1 MGDLPPDLPAVPHL
15 ATLAEYLSKSDLDPG
30 SSDFSTLSMDI
41 TFGGLVKK
49 IQILVITNSIEKGT
63 ERNLGVDGGWSL
75 KFYQG
80 RNLNIT

>member
-63 ERNLGVDGGWSL
+63 ERILGWMGDGPSNFI
-75 KFYQG
+75 KVE
-80 RNLNIT
+80 I